1 MFIKN
6 KHFWA
11 HLVGQISVVGE
22 VGVPLVVVESHVD
35 AEVAA
40 EGREASGLV
49 MEPVD
54 EVLRVVGPHLHI

>member
-22 VGVPLVVVESHVD
+22 VGVPLN
-35 AEVAA
+35 
-40 EGREASGLV
+40 
-49 MEPVD
+49 
-54 EVLRVVGPHLHI
+54 IF

>member
-22 VGVPLVVVESHVD
+22 MGVPLN
-35 AEVAA
+35 
-40 EGREASGLV
+40 
-49 MEPVD
+49 
-54 EVLRVVGPHLHI
+54 IF